1 MNVVY
6 IKKIVKIYHA
16 ARFAH
21 VMVEREEFRHAFVV
35 VLLQAHGTVQHGRQS
50 NDVTKCLSKK
60 LDEYR
65 ATVEEV
71 LVVWF

>member
-1 MNVVY
+1 
-6 IKKIVKIYHA
+6 
-16 ARFAH
+16 
-21 VMVEREEFRHAFVV
+21 MVEREEFRHAFVV

-50 NDVTKCLSKK
+50 NDVTKCLNKK

-65 ATVEEV
+65 ATVEEE